1 MTAQLGDAWPHSR
14 ACGFVPHPHGRACS
28 HDCPTCGEK
37 AEASTRVAT
46 YRIKDADVQAIQV
59 TADNGPQIA
68 AWCGGRHVVEQ
79 KSSDHTD
86 VAQWVEI
93 PTLSGAPDKAH
104 VGDYVLRRSNGR
116 FAAVVQRVFA
126 DVYEL
131 LAGVR

>member
-14 ACGFVPHPHGRACS
+14 ACGALFHPHGRACS
-28 HDCPTCGEK
+28 HDCPTCGEGV
-37 AEASTRVAT
+37 EARNRIST

-59 TADNGPQIA
+59 NADNGPQVA

-86 VAQWVEI
+86 IAQWVEV
-93 PTLSGAPDKAH
+93 PTLRGVEKAY

-116 FAAVVQRVFA
+116 FVAVVQRVFV

-131 LAGVR
+131 LAGVL